1 MTRNRPSL
9 PRWSPRRLTM
19 ALEPRHLFD
28 GAAPAE
34 VAAAVQDDGP
44 AAVRDA
50 PAVAPVEARPSELI
64 VVDSRLAQSID
75 VEKLRAATAK
85 VVLLDQQSDGLAQLA
100 AALDG
105 EQNLTAIHILSHGS
119 RDGIFLGQGL
129 VDQNELQRQGAVL
142 AGIGSALAADG
153 DILLYGCD
161 VAADNREFVDTLSAL
176 TQADVAAS
184 TNATGSAALGG
195 DWLLEAS
202 TGPLETT
209 AFALADF
216 AQLLAPPTIVDGGGT
231 RATSEDTPL
240 AITGISIADADVG
253 DTQTVTLAVTGGT
266 ITLQAGSGAT
276 IAGDGTATVIFS
288 GTLTQVTDALNGMSF
303 APTADYFGPA
313 SIAASTD
320 DGTTSVGP
328 TDIALTVTPLDD
340 LPVGTADAIAATE
353 DAGAVIGDLLANDI
367 NLDAP
372 IDTLSVIALRTG
384 TVVAGSGT
392 AGSVGN
398 PLVGTYGS
406 LTVNATGAYSYT
418 VDNSLA
424 TVQALM
430 GGQTVSENFTYALS
444 DGHTS
449 VQTDITVTVTGS
461 NDAPEVVGM
470 PAVLIASSIPEDASS
485 SENPGTLLSTLLAD
499 VDGNPVV
506 GDVDAGT
513 VLGIAIYG
521 SSITNGMSGVW
532 QYSLDNGASWTPAAA
547 FSSSDALLLPA
558 DAKLRFVADSN
569 TDDAKESGVAS
580 IQYYVWDGSDGASAG
595 NTVSVSARG
604 GITPFSTASL
614 DADFIVSARNDVP
627 TVAPVSLVLNEGS
640 TATITVTELPVVDQD
655 NQSDQLTYRVDV
667 LPSRGVLLKSGIPL
681 SVGSV
686 FTELE
691 VLAGKLSYRH
701 TSGEL
706 SADASDSV
714 SFSLRDGAGGEI
726 DPVVLPITIR
736 DVNAPITITGTTQI
750 VPERIGSEASDFAEL
765 NLGLSD
771 TDGDPSRMTLTIT
784 RLRDAAAGRLQYW
797 NGSSYVDVTVGLS
810 MSKAELLANPLHFIS
825 SGAEPAPVSGSD
837 FAGPYRPNASFDVI
851 ASDNNATLAPTT
863 DSTTITLTIEARND
877 APTPVTQLLHVD
889 QGGPAVAI
897 TQAFLTGS
905 DPDSDAAKRL
915 YTVNSFPGAG
925 LLRLSG
931 VIIGVG
937 ATFTEADL
945 NAGLLTYTHDGG
957 TTDSNSATAEDHFD
971 FSINDGDAAVS
982 IGRLEIDVRPDTPTV
997 PDGRG
1002 TLRAITPEGSFTAI
1016 DTATL
1021 TGSTSYTL
1029 SLLPTHGNIYLN
1041 GVALRLGGVFS
1052 AADLAAGAVVYVNNG
1067 NEPSAYDTTYQ
1078 DAFEVSRSGGTVSG
1092 ASTIALIVTPVDDAP
1107 SIGQSV
1113 ATVGVDQDGNP
1124 LMEESA
1130 VSGSSDFNLTGVT
1143 NAVKLTL
1150 DNLQHVDPDSDP
1162 TALSYVLETAPLG
1175 GELRHWH
1182 GATWVALEQ
1191 EELFSAL
1198 DVENGNIAY
1207 FHSAASELRTDSITV
1222 HLRDGGVVQVGDV
1235 LIAPPLIS
1243 EQAFVTVDDGSNS
1256 LAINKG
1262 EIARSPSR
1270 TVTFEVANVND
1281 APLASN
1287 GIFTVEEGY
1296 NTGMGGADNNPGRIQ
1311 ILDASLLAAS
1321 DSDNSLSTATYTIAS
1336 LPVRGSL
1343 EIDRGSGFVALVAGE
1358 EGTAAAQFD
1367 YAMLTGGQLRYVQD
1381 GSESVVDGFTWR
1393 LNDNSLVAPLAL
1405 DSNLAT
1411 VVINILPQND
1421 PPVIFNNTG
1430 ATIANG
1436 KAVPEGGVLYIT
1448 EDMLGSPLTA
1458 DTDVD
1463 NTRRQTQ
1470 FRVTA
1475 ATQSGTLYLDKAGV
1489 ITVLGVDASFT
1500 LGDIQGDLLHPEGYL
1515 KYRHN
1520 GAEMPPS
1527 DSFGF
1532 EISDGS
1538 GGNEPVGTF
1547 NIEIR
1552 PVNDAPQLSGLNPL
1566 TYFEDDGATLIDTS
1580 VLFNDVDLANG
1591 ASYNAGTMLTIAYTS
1606 GGTVGDQLSVRNQG
1620 TAPGQVSVAGSA
1632 VSYNFAAG
1640 PVQVGTIDGSLDG
1653 GNGANLRI
1661 TFNASANV
1669 VAVKA
1674 VLENLSFQNTDTG
1687 NASQN
1692 TAQATRSLSYT
1703 FVDGGGTDV
1712 YIDDAGT
1719 TLRGADTVIAS
1730 NTILV
1735 TQRNDAPVM
1744 TDGDTVLT
1752 PISEDET
1759 VNGRSV
1765 SVLALLGGSSDVDNA
1780 AVSGIAISNL
1790 VAGNGSWQYS
1800 LDSTDGSDGSW
1811 SNVGSLSVNSS
1822 LLLRP
1827 TDWVRFIP
1835 NGQNATA
1842 ADFTY
1847 RAWDQTTGSFGGRAN
1862 TSLSGGTTAFSSEDN
1877 VVSLV
1882 VTSVNDAPAL
1892 ADTALAMTE
1901 TEDAGVPGVGA
1912 GTLISDLVGGISDVD
1927 SGAQQGLAIIGAN
1940 AAQGTWHFSIDAG
1953 TNWQQL
1959 GAPLPGDAVLL
1970 AADALTRIYFEPNA
1984 NYNGVQAAALTVRA
1998 WDQTSGSNGATS
2010 GIDTTVNGTT
2020 TAFSTATDTVSLTV
2034 LALNDAPTISNN
2046 TLVIDTGGASE
2057 NTKIALG
2064 SIFTLGEIDLAR
2076 FEGSNLGQL
2085 TLSVPHGAFVLDTTG
2100 VSVTAGSQASDRGA
2114 GDWGGGT
2121 GTLTFTGTLA
2131 QLQSALNTVEYVP
2144 GDNPDSS
2151 ETITV
2156 TFNDLNNAGAGAAS
2170 GGSDV
2175 HSASASVDI
2184 LNIAPVNDAPTI
2196 SRPATVSA
2204 TEDVQFNFNGGNT
2217 ISIADVDA
2225 RNGIV
2230 QVALS
2235 IPTGTIT
2242 LTQGATAVTGG
2253 SLGSSTFTLQGTV
2266 SEINGALATLKYTS
2280 ALDDNSLNVNDA
2292 DRTLAIAVSDLGN
2305 SLGGN
2310 PLTTTT
2316 PGTANASTLINL
2328 AAVNDTPTLD
2338 VDPAGGVQATRATT
2352 TVGENATT
2360 AISDII
2366 LADSSD
2372 ISDSGYGSNTNI
2384 AVTALHG
2391 TLTLDASTGVVAVP
2405 SGSPSGR
2412 SLTLTGSI
2420 ADINAAIV
2428 ASHLK
2433 YTPDSNF
2440 SGNDNLHL
2448 VFHDAGNSGS
2458 GGDMSALADIP
2469 LLVSGVNDAPG
2480 FVGLGG
2486 GSVGFT
2492 EDGAPVVLDV
2502 DATLTDPEL
2511 AGYDNWGGAILT
2523 VQRTAAVGNPGS
2535 AVTDDVF
2542 GVTGSG
2548 SVGVNFIGNNVRIGT
2563 NIVGSVDTSTGG
2575 VLTIE
2580 FDDTTTTAQANLV
2593 LQALTYSNS
2602 NDNPPTQ
2609 VTIGYTINDGNDNT
2623 GLTAQGSGNPLALEG
2638 SGSVVVDIAAT
2649 NDAPVLTLGAGP
2661 MDQFFEDGAASQ
2673 LAPNA
2678 VLSDPELSFLASG
2691 NGDWGSAILSLQ
2703 GSSGPDPE
2711 DVFGVTGNGAIGVN
2725 FNGSDLRIGTR
2736 VVGTFSNAGGAF
2748 SVIFTAGTATAEVEQ
2763 VTQALTYRNTRQ
2775 SLADGQVDILNQLLW
2790 TINDGNTGDNVTAG
2804 PQGLGGAEEAAV
2816 TQDITLRGAND
2827 APVLADTVLAIT
2839 VPEDNALPMAAV
2851 GTVLSALI
2859 GGASDV
2865 DASAVYGVAIIDS
2878 DTTMGTWFYSIN
2890 GGSTWLDVG
2899 VVAENSALLLRDSDR
2914 LYFQPNLDS
2923 NGTLAPA
2930 PGLFGLK
2937 LRAWDQT
2944 GSTASAAGTKVN
2956 VSSIGIGDTT
2966 PFSTATDTVA
2976 LTVIAINDAPTRLLA
2991 SVDLADS
2998 LEDAASP
3005 SQETIANLFDGA
3017 GSHAAFSDTKDDQTA
3032 FTGGSVAN
3040 LFVGI
3045 VITDNAATAAQGTWQ
3060 YSADGIGAWS
3070 NISTALTSASGLF
3083 LPGTYTLRFQAAADW
3098 NGTPGSLS
3106 VRLADNSVGVL
3117 PAAEDSVDV
3126 SNDTTLSGAGTRY
3139 SNSSNAV
3146 SLGTSITSVNDAP
3159 AGADKTIT
3167 AIEDIAYQFQAA
3179 DFGFTDVHDNPAN
3192 NLASVLISALPVTGT
3207 LKLSGT
3213 ALTVPQ
3219 SISVADIANLTW
3231 APPPD
3236 LNGSAVASFTFQV
3249 GDDGGVL
3256 NGGIDTDTSANTITF
3271 DVSAV
3276 VDIVGDSQTTAEET
3290 AVTTNLLS
3298 NDNFEGSPLVTGVT
3312 QGAHGTVVNNNDG
3325 TVTYTPDADYNG
3337 SDSYTYTV
3345 TSPAGVTETATV
3357 TVTINPVVDVV
3368 DDVAVTDEDTAVTT
3382 DVLANDNFEG
3392 SPLVTG
3398 VTQGAHGT
3406 VVNNNDGTVTYTPD
3420 ADYNGSDSYTY
3431 TVTSPTGV
3439 TETATVIVTI
3449 NPIVDIA
3456 DDVAVTDEDAAV
3468 TTDVLANDNFE
3479 GSPLVT
3485 GVTQG
3490 AHGTVVNNN
3499 DGTVT
3504 YTPDADYNGSDSYTY
3519 TVTSPTG
3526 VTETATVNVTIN
3538 PIVDIV
3544 DDVVVT
3550 DEDTAVTTNV
3560 LANDNFAGS
3569 PLVTGVTQGAHGTVV
3584 NNNDGTVT
3592 YIPDADYNGSDSYTY
3607 TVTSPVG
3614 ITETA
3619 TVNVTINPVADIADD
3634 TQTTDEDSA
3643 VTTNVLANDNFEGSP
3658 VVSAVTQGAHGTVV
3672 NNNDGTVTYTPDA
3685 DYNGSD
3691 SYTYTVTSPTGVTE
3705 TATVTV
3711 TINSVVDI
3719 ADDNEATDEDTAVTT
3734 DVLANDN
3741 FAGSPLVTGV
3751 TQGAHGT
3758 VVNNND
3764 GTVTYTPDADYNGSD
3779 SYTYTVTSPT
3789 GVTETATVIV
3799 TINPIVDIADDT
3811 QTTDEDSAV
3820 TTDVVANDNFEGSPL
3835 VTGVTQGAHGTVVIN
3850 NDGTVTYTPDADYN
3864 GSDSYTYTVTSPAGV
3879 TETATV
3885 NVTINPVADIA
3896 DDTQTTDEDTA
3907 VTTDVLANDN
3917 FEGSP
3922 VVSAV
3927 TQGAHGTVVNNNDGT
3942 VTYTPDAD
3950 YNGSDSY
3957 TYTVT
3962 SPVGITET
3970 ATVNVTINPV
3980 ADIAD
3985 DTQTTDEDTAVTTD
3999 VLANDNF
4006 EGSPVVS
4013 AVTQGAHGTVV
4024 NNNDGTV
4031 TYTPDADYNGSD
4043 SYTYTVTSPVGITET
4058 ATVNVT
4064 INPVAD
4070 IADDTQTT
4078 DEDTAVTTDVLAN
4091 DNFEGSP
4098 VVSAVTQGAHG
4109 TVVNNNDGTVTYTPA
4124 ADYNGSDSYTYT
4136 VTSAAGV
4143 TETATVTVTINPVVD
4158 VVDDVAVTDEDFAV
4172 TTDVLA
4178 NDNFEGSTLV
4188 TGVTQGAHG
4197 TVVNNNDGTV
4207 TYTPDADYNG
4217 SDSYTYTVTSPA
4229 GVTETATVTVTINPI
4244 VDIADDIQTTDE
4256 DTAVTTN
4263 VLANDNFEG
4272 SPLVTGVTQGAHG
4285 TVVNNNDGTVTY
4297 TPDADYNGSD
4307 SYTYT
4312 VTSPAGV
4319 AETSTVN
4326 VTINPIVDIV
4336 DDVVVTDEDT
4346 AVTTY
4351 VLANDNFEGSPLVTG
4366 VTQGAH
4372 GTVVN
4377 NNDGTVTY
4385 TPDADYNG
4393 SDSYTYTVTSPAG
4406 VAETSTVNV
4415 TINPIVDI
4423 VDDVVVTDE
4432 DTAVTTYVLA
4442 NDNFEGSP
4450 LVTGVTQGAHGTVVN
4465 NNDGT
4470 VTYTPD
4476 ADYNGSDSYTYT
4488 VTSPAGVAE
4497 TATVNVTINPIVDI
4511 VDDVVVT
4518 DEDTAVTT
4526 NVLANDN
4533 FAGSPLVTGVTQ
4545 GAHGT
4550 VVNNNDGTVT
4560 YIPDADYNGSDSYT
4574 YTVTSPVG
4582 ITETATVN
4590 VTINPVADIADD
4602 TQTTDEDSAVTTNV
4616 LANDNFEGS
4625 PVVSAVTQG
4634 AHGTVVNNNDGTVT
4648 YTPDADYNGSDSYT
4662 YTVTSPTGVT
4672 ETATVTVTINS
4683 VVDIADDNEATD
4695 EDTAVTTDVLA
4706 NDNFAGSPLV
4716 TGVTQGAHG
4725 TVVNNNDG
4733 TVTYTP
4739 DADYNGSDS
4748 YTYTVTSPTG
4758 VTETATVIVTINPIV
4773 DIADDTQT
4781 TDEDSAVTTDVV
4793 ANDNFEGSPLVTG
4806 VTQGAHGTVVINNDG
4821 TVTYTPDAD
4830 YNGSDSYTYT
4840 VTSPAGVTETA
4851 TVNVTINPVADIADD
4866 TQTTDEDTAVTTDVL
4881 ANDNF
4886 EGSPVVSA
4894 VTQGAHGTVVN
4905 NNDGTVTYTPDADYN
4920 GSDSYTYTVTS
4931 PVGITETA
4939 TVNVTINPVADIAD
4953 DTQTTDEDTAV
4964 TTDVLAN
4971 DNFEGS
4977 PVVSA
4982 VTQGAH
4988 GTVVNNN
4995 DGTVTY
5001 TPDADY
5007 NGSDSYTYT
5016 VTSPVGITETATVN
5030 VTINPVAD
5038 IADDTQTTDEDT
5050 AVTTDV
5056 LANDNFEGSPVV
5068 SAVTQGAHGTVVNNN
5083 DGTVTYTPAADY
5095 NGSDSYTYT
5104 VTSAAGV
5111 TETATVTVTIN
5122 PVVDVVDDVAVTDE
5136 DFAVTTDVL
5145 ANDNFE
5151 GSTLVTGVTQGAHGT
5166 VVNNNDGTVTYTPDA
5181 DYNGSDSYTYTVTSP
5196 AGVTETAT
5204 VNVTINPIVDIADDT
5219 QTTDEDS
5226 AVTTNV
5232 LANDNFEGSPL
5243 VTGVT
5248 QGAHGTVVN
5257 NNDGTVTYT
5266 PDADYN
5272 GSDSYTYT
5280 VTSPAGVAE
5289 TATVNVTIN
5298 PIVDIVDDVVV
5309 TDEDTAVT
5317 TNVLANDNFAGS
5329 PLVTGVTQGA
5339 HGTVVNNNDGTV
5351 TYTPD
5356 ADYNGSDSYTYT
5368 VTSPVG
5374 ITETATVNVTINPVA
5389 DIADDT
5395 QTTDEDTAVTTDV
5408 LANDN
5413 FEGSPLVTGVT
5424 QGAHGTVVNNNDGTV
5439 TYTPDADYN
5448 GSDSYTYTVTSPA
5461 GVAETSTVNVTI
5473 NPIVDIVDDV
5483 VVTDEDTAVTTYVLA
5498 NDNFEGSPLVTG
5510 VTQGAH
5516 GTVVNNNDGTVTYTP
5531 DADYNGSDSYTYTVT
5546 SPIGITETATVTVT
5560 INPIVDIAD
5569 DIQTTDEDTAVTT
5582 NVLANDNFEG
5592 SPVVS
5597 AVTQGAHGTVVNN
5610 NDGTVTYT
5618 PDADYNG
5625 SDSYTYTVTSPA
5637 GISETATVTVTINPI
5652 VDIADDLAVTDEEA
5666 AVTTDV
5672 LANDNFEGSP
5682 LVTGVTQGT
5691 HGTVVN
5697 NNDGTVTYTPD
5708 ADYNGSDS
5716 YTYTVTSPVG
5726 ITETATVTVT
5736 INPVVDIVDDT
5747 EITDEGSAVTTDVLA
5762 NDNFEGSPLVTG
5774 VTQGAH
5780 GTVVNNNDGT
5790 VTYTPDADYNGS
5802 DSYTYT
5808 VTSPAGVAETSTVN
5822 VTINP
5827 IVDIVDDVV
5836 VTDEDTAVTT
5846 YVLANDNFEGSPL
5859 VTGVTQGAHGTV
5871 VNNNDGTVTYTPDAD
5886 YNGSDSYTYTVTSP
5900 IGITETATVTVT
5912 INPIVDIADDI
5923 QTTDEDTAVTTDVL
5937 ANDNFEGSPL
5947 VTGVTQGAHGTV
5959 VNNNDG
5965 TVTYTLTRTTTVA
5978 TAIPTRSPAQR
5989 ESLKPRPSTSR
6000 STRSS
6005 TLSMMS
6011 WSRTKTPPSLPTSW
6025 PTTTSKAARWLLASP
6040 KVHTVLSSTQRWHR
6054 HLHL

>member
-1 MTRNRPSL
+1 M
-9 PRWSPRRLTM
+9 
-19 ALEPRHLFD
+19 
-28 GAAPAE
+28 
-34 VAAAVQDDGP
+34 
-44 AAVRDA
+44 
-50 PAVAPVEARPSELI
+50 
-64 VVDSRLAQSID
+64 
-75 VEKLRAATAK
+75 
-85 VVLLDQQSDGLAQLA
+85 
-100 AALDG
+100 
-105 EQNLTAIHILSHGS
+105 
-119 RDGIFLGQGL
+119 
-129 VDQNELQRQGAVL
+129 
-142 AGIGSALAADG
+142 
-153 DILLYGCD
+153 
-161 VAADNREFVDTLSAL
+161 
-176 TQADVAAS
+176 
-184 TNATGSAALGG
+184 
-195 DWLLEAS
+195 
-202 TGPLETT
+202 
-209 AFALADF
+209 
-216 AQLLAPPTIVDGGGT
+216 
-231 RATSEDTPL
+231 
-240 AITGISIADADVG
+240 
-253 DTQTVTLAVTGGT
+253 
-266 ITLQAGSGAT
+266 
-276 IAGDGTATVIFS
+276 
-288 GTLTQVTDALNGMSF
+288 
-303 APTADYFGPA
+303 
-313 SIAASTD
+313 
-320 DGTTSVGP
+320 
-328 TDIALTVTPLDD
+328 
-340 LPVGTADAIAATE
+340 
-353 DAGAVIGDLLANDI
+353 
-367 NLDAP
+367 
-372 IDTLSVIALRTG
+372 
-384 TVVAGSGT
+384 
-392 AGSVGN
+392 
-398 PLVGTYGS
+398 
-406 LTVNATGAYSYT
+406 
-418 VDNSLA
+418 
-424 TVQALM
+424 
-430 GGQTVSENFTYALS
+430 
-444 DGHTS
+444 
-449 VQTDITVTVTGS
+449 
-461 NDAPEVVGM
+461 
-470 PAVLIASSIPEDASS
+470 
-485 SENPGTLLSTLLAD
+485 
-499 VDGNPVV
+499 
-506 GDVDAGT
+506 
-513 VLGIAIYG
+513 
-521 SSITNGMSGVW
+521 
-532 QYSLDNGASWTPAAA
+532 
-547 FSSSDALLLPA
+547 
-558 DAKLRFVADSN
+558 
-569 TDDAKESGVAS
+569 
-580 IQYYVWDGSDGASAG
+580 
-595 NTVSVSARG
+595 
-604 GITPFSTASL
+604 
-614 DADFIVSARNDVP
+614 
-627 TVAPVSLVLNEGS
+627 
-640 TATITVTELPVVDQD
+640 
-655 NQSDQLTYRVDV
+655 
-667 LPSRGVLLKSGIPL
+667 
-681 SVGSV
+681 
-686 FTELE
+686 
-691 VLAGKLSYRH
+691 
-701 TSGEL
+701 
-706 SADASDSV
+706 
-714 SFSLRDGAGGEI
+714 
-726 DPVVLPITIR
+726 
-736 DVNAPITITGTTQI
+736 
-750 VPERIGSEASDFAEL
+750 
-765 NLGLSD
+765 
-771 TDGDPSRMTLTIT
+771 
-784 RLRDAAAGRLQYW
+784 
-797 NGSSYVDVTVGLS
+797 
-810 MSKAELLANPLHFIS
+810 
-825 SGAEPAPVSGSD
+825 
-837 FAGPYRPNASFDVI
+837 
-851 ASDNNATLAPTT
+851 
-863 DSTTITLTIEARND
+863 
-877 APTPVTQLLHVD
+877 
-889 QGGPAVAI
+889 
-897 TQAFLTGS
+897 
-905 DPDSDAAKRL
+905 
-915 YTVNSFPGAG
+915 
-925 LLRLSG
+925 
-931 VIIGVG
+931 
-937 ATFTEADL
+937 
-945 NAGLLTYTHDGG
+945 
-957 TTDSNSATAEDHFD
+957 
-971 FSINDGDAAVS
+971 
-982 IGRLEIDVRPDTPTV
+982 
-997 PDGRG
+997 
-1002 TLRAITPEGSFTAI
+1002 
-1016 DTATL
+1016 
-1021 TGSTSYTL
+1021 
-1029 SLLPTHGNIYLN
+1029 
-1041 GVALRLGGVFS
+1041 
-1052 AADLAAGAVVYVNNG
+1052 
-1067 NEPSAYDTTYQ
+1067 
-1078 DAFEVSRSGGTVSG
+1078 
-1092 ASTIALIVTPVDDAP
+1092 
-1107 SIGQSV
+1107 
-1113 ATVGVDQDGNP
+1113 
-1124 LMEESA
+1124 
-1130 VSGSSDFNLTGVT
+1130 
-1143 NAVKLTL
+1143 
-1150 DNLQHVDPDSDP
+1150 
-1162 TALSYVLETAPLG
+1162 
-1175 GELRHWH
+1175 
-1182 GATWVALEQ
+1182 
-1191 EELFSAL
+1191 
-1198 DVENGNIAY
+1198 
-1207 FHSAASELRTDSITV
+1207 
-1222 HLRDGGVVQVGDV
+1222 
-1235 LIAPPLIS
+1235 
-1243 EQAFVTVDDGSNS
+1243 
-1256 LAINKG
+1256 
-1262 EIARSPSR
+1262 
-1270 TVTFEVANVND
+1270 
-1281 APLASN
+1281 
-1287 GIFTVEEGY
+1287 
-1296 NTGMGGADNNPGRIQ
+1296 
-1311 ILDASLLAAS
+1311 
-1321 DSDNSLSTATYTIAS
+1321 
-1336 LPVRGSL
+1336 
-1343 EIDRGSGFVALVAGE
+1343 
-1358 EGTAAAQFD
+1358 
-1367 YAMLTGGQLRYVQD
+1367 
-1381 GSESVVDGFTWR
+1381 
-1393 LNDNSLVAPLAL
+1393 
-1405 DSNLAT
+1405 
-1411 VVINILPQND
+1411 
-1421 PPVIFNNTG
+1421 
-1430 ATIANG
+1430 
-1436 KAVPEGGVLYIT
+1436 
-1448 EDMLGSPLTA
+1448 
-1458 DTDVD
+1458 
-1463 NTRRQTQ
+1463 
-1470 FRVTA
+1470 
-1475 ATQSGTLYLDKAGV
+1475 
-1489 ITVLGVDASFT
+1489 
-1500 LGDIQGDLLHPEGYL
+1500 
-1515 KYRHN
+1515 
-1520 GAEMPPS
+1520 
-1527 DSFGF
+1527 
-1532 EISDGS
+1532 
-1538 GGNEPVGTF
+1538 
-1547 NIEIR
+1547 
-1552 PVNDAPQLSGLNPL
+1552 
-1566 TYFEDDGATLIDTS
+1566 
-1580 VLFNDVDLANG
+1580 
-1591 ASYNAGTMLTIAYTS
+1591 
-1606 GGTVGDQLSVRNQG
+1606 
-1620 TAPGQVSVAGSA
+1620 
-1632 VSYNFAAG
+1632 
-1640 PVQVGTIDGSLDG
+1640 
-1653 GNGANLRI
+1653 
-1661 TFNASANV
+1661 
-1669 VAVKA
+1669 
-1674 VLENLSFQNTDTG
+1674 
-1687 NASQN
+1687 
-1692 TAQATRSLSYT
+1692 
-1703 FVDGGGTDV
+1703 
-1712 YIDDAGT
+1712 
-1719 TLRGADTVIAS
+1719 
-1730 NTILV
+1730 
-1735 TQRNDAPVM
+1735 
-1744 TDGDTVLT
+1744 
-1752 PISEDET
+1752 
-1759 VNGRSV
+1759 
-1765 SVLALLGGSSDVDNA
+1765 
-1780 AVSGIAISNL
+1780 
-1790 VAGNGSWQYS
+1790 
-1800 LDSTDGSDGSW
+1800 
-1811 SNVGSLSVNSS
+1811 
-1822 LLLRP
+1822 
-1827 TDWVRFIP
+1827 
-1835 NGQNATA
+1835 
-1842 ADFTY
+1842 
-1847 RAWDQTTGSFGGRAN
+1847 
-1862 TSLSGGTTAFSSEDN
+1862 GGTTAFSSEDN

-2316 PGTANASTLINL
+2316 HGTANASTLINL

-2511 AGYDNWGGAILT
+2511 VGYDNWGGAILT

-3345 TSPAGVTETATV
+3345 TSPVGVSETATVTVTINPVVDIADDVAVTDEDTAVTTDVLANDNFEGSPLVTGVTQGAHGTVVNNNDGTVTYTPDADYNGSDSYTYTVTSPTGVTETATVNVTINPVVDIADDVAVTDEDTAVTTDVLANDNFAGSPLVTGVTQGAHGTVVNNNDGTVTYTPDADYNGSDSYTYTVTSPVGITETATVTVTINPVVDIVDDTEITDEGSAVTTDVLANDNFEGSPLVTGVTQGAHGTVVNNNDGTVTYTPDADYNGSDSYTYTVTSPAGVAETATVNVTINPVADIVDDIQTTDEDTAVTTDVLANDNFEGSPVVSAVTQGAHGTVVNNNDGTVTYTPDADYNGSDSYTYTVTSPAGVTETATV
-3357 TVTINPVVDVV
+3357 TVTINPIVDIADDVAVTDEDTAVTTDVLANDNFEGSPLVTGVTQGAHGTVVNNNDGTVTYTPDADYNGSDSYTYTVTSPAGVTETATVNVRINPIVDIADDTQTTDEDTAVTTDVLANDNFEGSPLVTGVTQGTHGTVVNNNDGTVTYTPDADYNGSDSYTYTVTSPVGITETATVTVTINPVVDIVDDTEITDEGSAVTTDVLANDNFEGSPLVTGVTQGAHGTVVNNNDGTVTYTPDADYNGSDSYTYTVTSPAGVTETATVNVTINPVVDIADDVAVTDEDTAVTTNVLANDNFEGSPLVTGVTQGAHGTVVNNNDGTVTYTPVADYNGSDSYTYTVTSPTGVTETATVMVTINPVVDIVDDTEITDEGSAVTTDVLANDNFEGSPLVTGVTQGAHGTVVNNNDGTVTYTPDADYNGSDSYTYTVTSPTGVTETATVNVTINPVVDVV
-3368 DDVAVTDEDTAVTT
+3368 DDVAVTDEDSAVTTDVLANDNFEGSPLVTGVTQGAHGTVVNNNDGTVTYTPDADYNGSDSYTYTVTSPAGVTETATVNVTINPIVDIADDVAVTDEEAAVTTDVLANDTFEGSPLVTGVTQGAHGTVVNNNDGTVTYTPDADYNGSDSYTYTVTSPVGVTETATVTVTINPIVDIVDDVVVTDEDTAVTTDVLANDNFEGSPLVTGVTQGAHGTVVNNNDGTVTYTPDADYNGSDSYTYTVTSPTGVTETATVTVTINSVVDIADDNETTDEGAAVTT

-3526 VTETATVNVTIN
+3526 VTETATVIVTIN
-3538 PIVDIV
+3538 PIV
-3544 DDVVVT
+3544 
-3550 DEDTAVTTNV
+3550 
-3560 LANDNFAGS
+3560 
-3569 PLVTGVTQGAHGTVV
+3569 
-3584 NNNDGTVT
+3584 
-3592 YIPDADYNGSDSYTY
+3592 
-3607 TVTSPVG
+3607 
-3614 ITETA
+3614 
-3619 TVNVTINPVADIADD
+3619 DIADD

-3643 VTTNVLANDNFEGSP
+3643 VTTDVVANDNFEGSP
-3658 VVSAVTQGAHGTVV
+3658 LVTGVTQGAHGTVV

-3705 TATVTV
+3705 TATVIV
-3711 TINSVVDI
+3711 TINPIVDI
-3719 ADDNEATDEDTAVTT
+3719 ADDTQTTDEDSAVTTDVVANDNFEGSPLVTGVTQGAHGTVVNNNDGTVTYTPDADYNGSDSYTYTVTSPTGVTETATVIVTINPIVDIADDTQTTDEDTAVTT
-3734 DVLANDN
+3734 DVVANDN
-3741 FAGSPLVTGV
+3741 FEGSPLVTGV

-3985 DTQTTDEDTAVTTD
+3985 DTQTTDEDSAVTTD
-3999 VLANDNF
+3999 VVANDNF
-4006 EGSPVVS
+4006 EGSPLVTG
-4013 AVTQGAHGTVV
+4013 VTQGAHGTVV
-4024 NNNDGTV
+4024 INNDGTV

-4043 SYTYTVTSPVGITET
+4043 SYTYTVTSPAGVTET

-4109 TVVNNNDGTVTYTPA
+4109 TVVNNNDGTVTYTPD

-4136 VTSAAGV
+4136 VTSPAGV
-4143 TETATVTVTINPVVD
+4143 TETATVNVTINPVAD
-4158 VVDDVAVTDEDFAV
+4158 IADDTQTTDEDTAV

-4178 NDNFEGSTLV
+4178 NDNFEGSPVVSAVTQGAHGTVVNNNDGTVTYTPDADYNGSDSYTYTVTSPTGVTETATVTVTINSVADIADDNETTDEDTAVTTDVLANDNFAGSPLVTGVTQGAHGTVVNNNDGTVTYTPDADYNGSDSYTYTVTSPVGITETATVNVTINPVADIADDTQTTDEDSAVTTNVLANDNFEGSPVVSAVTQGAHGTVVNNNDGTVTYTPDADYNGSDSYTYTVTSPTGVTETATVTVTINSVADIADDNETTDEDTAVTTDVLANDNFEGSPLVTGVTQGAHGTVVNNNDGTVTYTPDADYNGSDSYTYTVTSPTGVTETATVTVTINSVVDIADDNETTDEDTAVTTDVLANDNFEGSPLV

-4229 GVTETATVTVTINPI
+4229 GVTETATVTVTINPV
-4244 VDIADDIQTTDE
+4244 VDVVDDVAVTDE
-4256 DTAVTTN
+4256 DSAVTTD

-4297 TPDADYNGSD
+4297 TPN
-4307 SYTYT
+4307 
-4312 VTSPAGV
+4312 
-4319 AETSTVN
+4319 
-4326 VTINPIVDIV
+4326 
-4336 DDVVVTDEDT
+4336 
-4346 AVTTY
+4346 
-4351 VLANDNFEGSPLVTG
+4351 
-4366 VTQGAH
+4366 
-4372 GTVVN
+4372 
-4377 NNDGTVTY
+4377 
-4385 TPDADYNG
+4385 
-4393 SDSYTYTVTSPAG
+4393 
-4406 VAETSTVNV
+4406 
-4415 TINPIVDI
+4415 
-4423 VDDVVVTDE
+4423 
-4432 DTAVTTYVLA
+4432 
-4442 NDNFEGSP
+4442 
-4450 LVTGVTQGAHGTVVN
+4450 
-4465 NNDGT
+4465 
-4470 VTYTPD
+4470 

-4672 ETATVTVTINS
+4672 ETATVTVTIN
-4683 VVDIADDNEATD
+4683 
-4695 EDTAVTTDVLA
+4695 
-4706 NDNFAGSPLV
+4706 
-4716 TGVTQGAHG
+4716 
-4725 TVVNNNDG
+4725 
-4733 TVTYTP
+4733 
-4739 DADYNGSDS
+4739 
-4748 YTYTVTSPTG
+4748 
-4758 VTETATVIVTINPIV
+4758 PIV
-4773 DIADDTQT
+4773 DIADD
-4781 TDEDSAVTTDVV
+4781 
-4793 ANDNFEGSPLVTG
+4793 
-4806 VTQGAHGTVVINNDG
+4806 I
-4821 TVTYTPDAD
+4821 
-4830 YNGSDSYTYT
+4830 
-4840 VTSPAGVTETA
+4840 
-4851 TVNVTINPVADIADD
+4851 
-4866 TQTTDEDTAVTTDVL
+4866 
-4881 ANDNF
+4881 
-4886 EGSPVVSA
+4886 
-4894 VTQGAHGTVVN
+4894 
-4905 NNDGTVTYTPDADYN
+4905 
-4920 GSDSYTYTVTS
+4920 
-4931 PVGITETA
+4931 
-4939 TVNVTINPVADIAD
+4939 
-4953 DTQTTDEDTAV
+4953 
-4964 TTDVLAN
+4964 
-4971 DNFEGS
+4971 
-4977 PVVSA
+4977 
-4982 VTQGAH
+4982 
-4988 GTVVNNN
+4988 
-4995 DGTVTY
+4995 
-5001 TPDADY
+5001 
-5007 NGSDSYTYT
+5007 
-5016 VTSPVGITETATVN
+5016 
-5030 VTINPVAD
+5030 
-5038 IADDTQTTDEDT
+5038 
-5050 AVTTDV
+5050 
-5056 LANDNFEGSPVV
+5056 
-5068 SAVTQGAHGTVVNNN
+5068 
-5083 DGTVTYTPAADY
+5083 
-5095 NGSDSYTYT
+5095 
-5104 VTSAAGV
+5104 
-5111 TETATVTVTIN
+5111 
-5122 PVVDVVDDVAVTDE
+5122 
-5136 DFAVTTDVL
+5136 
-5145 ANDNFE
+5145 
-5151 GSTLVTGVTQGAHGT
+5151 
-5166 VVNNNDGTVTYTPDA
+5166 
-5181 DYNGSDSYTYTVTSP
+5181 
-5196 AGVTETAT
+5196 
-5204 VNVTINPIVDIADDT
+5204 
-5219 QTTDEDS
+5219 
-5226 AVTTNV
+5226 
-5232 LANDNFEGSPL
+5232 
-5243 VTGVT
+5243 
-5248 QGAHGTVVN
+5248 
-5257 NNDGTVTYT
+5257 
-5266 PDADYN
+5266 
-5272 GSDSYTYT
+5272 
-5280 VTSPAGVAE
+5280 
-5289 TATVNVTIN
+5289 
-5298 PIVDIVDDVVV
+5298 
-5309 TDEDTAVT
+5309 
-5317 TNVLANDNFAGS
+5317 
-5329 PLVTGVTQGA
+5329 
-5339 HGTVVNNNDGTV
+5339 
-5351 TYTPD
+5351 
-5356 ADYNGSDSYTYT
+5356 
-5368 VTSPVG
+5368 
-5374 ITETATVNVTINPVA
+5374 
-5389 DIADDT
+5389 

-5448 GSDSYTYTVTSPA
+5448 GSDSYTYTVTSPT
-5461 GVAETSTVNVTI
+5461 VVTETATVNVTI
-5473 NPIVDIVDDV
+5473 NPVADIADDV
-5483 VVTDEDTAVTTYVLA
+5483 AVTDEEMAVTTNVLA

-5516 GTVVNNNDGTVTYTP
+5516 GTVVNNNDGSVTYTP
-5531 DADYNGSDSYTYTVT
+5531 AADYNGSDSYTYTVT
-5546 SPIGITETATVTVT
+5546 SPTGVTETATVTVT
-5560 INPIVDIAD
+5560 INSVVDIAD
-5569 DIQTTDEDTAVTT
+5569 DNE
-5582 NVLANDNFEG
+5582 
-5592 SPVVS
+5592 
-5597 AVTQGAHGTVVNN
+5597 
-5610 NDGTVTYT
+5610 
-5618 PDADYNG
+5618 
-5625 SDSYTYTVTSPA
+5625 
-5637 GISETATVTVTINPI
+5637 
-5652 VDIADDLAVTDEEA
+5652 
-5666 AVTTDV
+5666 
-5672 LANDNFEGSP
+5672 
-5682 LVTGVTQGT
+5682 
-5691 HGTVVN
+5691 
-5697 NNDGTVTYTPD
+5697 
-5708 ADYNGSDS
+5708 
-5716 YTYTVTSPVG
+5716 
-5726 ITETATVTVT
+5726 
-5736 INPVVDIVDDT
+5736 
-5747 EITDEGSAVTTDVLA
+5747 
-5762 NDNFEGSPLVTG
+5762 
-5774 VTQGAH
+5774 
-5780 GTVVNNNDGT
+5780 
-5790 VTYTPDADYNGS
+5790 
-5802 DSYTYT
+5802 
-5808 VTSPAGVAETSTVN
+5808 
-5822 VTINP
+5822 
-5827 IVDIVDDVV
+5827 
-5836 VTDEDTAVTT
+5836 
-5846 YVLANDNFEGSPL
+5846 
-5859 VTGVTQGAHGTV
+5859 
-5871 VNNNDGTVTYTPDAD
+5871 
-5886 YNGSDSYTYTVTSP
+5886 
-5900 IGITETATVTVT
+5900 
-5912 INPIVDIADDI
+5912 
-5923 QTTDEDTAVTTDVL
+5923 TTDEDTAVTTDVL

-5959 VNNNDG
+5959 VSNNDG
-5965 TVTYTLTRTTTVA
+5965 TVTYTPDADYNGSDSYTYTVTSPTGVTETATVNVTINPVTDIVADRLTTSSTAALRFDPLAGTNGASADNFENSAAVISAIGTPSHGRAVLNPDGTITYTPIPGYVGADSFSYTVSSGGVSEMATITVA
-5978 TAIPTRSPAQR
+5978 VTNATPLAAPDIASTPEDTLLTGNVLSNDSDPDAGDSLTVTQFVVDGVTVDVPAGTVGGSTLIAGVGTLTVKADGSYSFSPLTNWNGNVPTVSYSIRDSAGATA
-5989 ESLKPRPSTSR
+5989 
-6000 STRSS
+6000 SS
-6005 TLSMMS
+6005 TLSI
-6011 WSRTKTPPSLPTSW
+6011 TVGGGNDPPTANDDNYDTTDTAGPPGGTPISGNVLGNDSDPDAGTTLEVVAIDGGAGSVGGNTAGSFGSLTLNADGRFTYAVDQGNATVVSLQRGDSLTETFSYTISDGDGATSSATIIFTIHGTNDAPSAGNDRNSITEEQVSASGNVISGAKISGGGVSSTDPAARDIDPNGDPLTVTEIRLADNSAGVVGASFAGQFGAL
-6025 PTTTSKAARWLLASP
+6025 TIDAAGDYVYALDNANVAVQALHDGETLSDSFVYTTSDGRGSFVDATLTMTISGSNDAPLAVADVNRISEDSPTPISGNVLLNDSDVDSNSTLSVVAVSGASPGAVDGHASGSFGTLTLNADGSYSYALDNSHSAVQALAVEQTLSDVFTYTVSDGEGGSTSTTLTIIIDGENDAPLANADTASAAEDTLLTGNVLSNDSDPDRGDRLTVTQFVVDGVTVVVPAGAVGGSTTIAGVGTLTLTADGDYRFTPLPDWNGRVPTVSYTVRDSAGATAISSLEITVIPALESRVSPYVFENFDVARWLDAARMERIFAPIEQPFFPAQYVLQQVGRAQESLAEAVAALLGVYDARQAGELRSLLRDFYQTMTP
-6040 KVHTVLSSTQRWHR
+6040 GQFVLDQGVAFSRELLAELQQRALLSSHMAVGGESLYDDFSIFSPLQIVANPGQLPTAGGIPSATAEEPAALPEGADAGKAAAALEPVAGTESADGFPRGAGSPGVAADGLLPPVLPAARSTPAAVARSFSEQLRQSQSER
-6054 HLHL
+6054 RRVPLI